1 MCQYWY
7 DDIKPKYGDKAKL
20 FYTDTDNFIV
30 YLKSEVDKPILIENN
45 RKIIGLM
52 RDELVEKMIKEII
65 LLRPK
70 KPSYLTDNDHFEKK
84 AKGTKKSDQ
93 SRNKVQSTKDK

>member
-1 MCQYWY
+1 
-7 DDIKPKYGDKAKL
+7 
-20 FYTDTDNFIV
+20 
-30 YLKSEVDKPILIENN
+30 
-45 RKIIGLM
+45 M

-65 LLRPK
+65 PLRPK